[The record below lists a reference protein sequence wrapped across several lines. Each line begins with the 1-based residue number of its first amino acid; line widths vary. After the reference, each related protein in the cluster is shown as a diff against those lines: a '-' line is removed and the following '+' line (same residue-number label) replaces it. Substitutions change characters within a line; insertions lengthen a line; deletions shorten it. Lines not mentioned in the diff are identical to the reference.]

1 MLRPPGGSGD
11 ERGKPCEL
19 STLPP
24 QPFPQKMKKKNPS
37 PGELYDLGFVR
48 LIVLQNKNTEK
59 FCYKFLYRD
68 FWTIL
73 TLHNRN
79 ILFQADF

>member
-1 MLRPPGGSGD
+1 
-11 ERGKPCEL
+11 
-19 STLPP
+19 
-24 QPFPQKMKKKNPS
+24 MKKKNPS